1 LDFENLGVKDNISQT
16 ISKEMKDE
24 AKKEFGENYKKEVTS
39 ILNDMLQESN
49 IEDSEYFKNNNDTG
63 SFLDAY
69 LFMKETFDL
78 LFNTPSIKPTSNQG
92 VKSIRRS
99 KFKKKLNNE
108 EIIGSHL
115 YKGNLYGFEK
125 KEFNK
130 LLDSTT
136 QYIFDICDLE
146 TAMKVRE
153 KNQDLV
159 EIIGIFPS
167 LSFAGVGLEK
177 RIETY
182 KIREHTQKNLV
193 NETKNRLNQII
204 EDSKFIEENHNQFDF
219 ILDKDTI
226 VENRNMM
233 LDYLSKD

>member
-1 LDFENLGVKDNISQT
+1 KLYLIVAPSGFGKTSLINELKYCGVKQIPKITTRPNRLLLDFENLGVKDNISQT

-136 QYIFDICDLE
+136 QYIFDICDL
-146 TAMKVRE
+146 
-153 KNQDLV
+153 
-159 EIIGIFPS
+159 
-167 LSFAGVGLEK
+167 
-177 RIETY
+177 
-182 KIREHTQKNLV
+182 
-193 NETKNRLNQII
+193 
-204 EDSKFIEENHNQFDF
+204 
-219 ILDKDTI
+219 
-226 VENRNMM
+226 
-233 LDYLSKD
+233 